1 MKDSHRAQAASVGA
15 AAAASKG
22 GMTSQACL
30 ILFGPPG
37 SGKGTQA
44 KILRDKLGWA
54 HISTGDMLRERVA
67 SGDELGKAAAGIM
80 QSGGLVPDAMVNKM
94 VEDRIERPDAAR
106 GFILDGYP
114 RTVAQ
119 AQLLDCVMKVKR
131 IRALVV
137 HLKVDYNEVIARLSG
152 RRLCPA
158 CGTLYNV
165 SANLPVEV
173 CERDGSR
180 LAVRDDNREEVVLQR
195 LKAYETQTAPVLESL
210 RAANYSSYDVQ
221 GGSRTPPEIAAEIE
235 SVIRSE
241 FGMARA

>member
-44 KILRDKLGWA
+44 KLLRDKLGWA

-67 SGDELGKAAAGIM
+67 AGDDFAKAVAGSM
-80 QSGGLVPDAMVNKM
+80 ESGGLVPDEMVNRM
-94 VEDRIERPDAAR
+94 VEERSAQPDAQL

-119 AQLLDCVMKVKR
+119 SQLLDCMLKAKGV
-131 IRALVV
+131 RAVV
-137 HLKVDYNEVIARLSG
+137 THLKVDYNVIIARLSG
-152 RRLCPA
+152 RRQCPT
-158 CGTLYNV
+158 CGALY
-165 SANLPVEV
+165 
-173 CERDGSR
+173 
-180 LAVRDDNREEVVLQR
+180 
-195 LKAYETQTAPVLESL
+195 SL
-210 RAANYSSYDVQ
+210 SSNSP
-221 GGSRTPPEIAAEIE
+221 GA
-235 SVIRSE
+235 SE
-241 FGMARA
+241 A